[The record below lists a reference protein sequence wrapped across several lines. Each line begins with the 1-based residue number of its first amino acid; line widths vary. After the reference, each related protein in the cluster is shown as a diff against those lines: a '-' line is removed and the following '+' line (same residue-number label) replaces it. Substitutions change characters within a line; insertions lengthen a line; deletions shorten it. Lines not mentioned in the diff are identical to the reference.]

1 MKKQLYS
8 LMLNDD
14 IVREVDRLAHLNG
27 TNRSN
32 YVNRILAEYVNMTTP
47 ERRVNDI
54 FEAVGRLLE
63 PMPELVPFFNP
74 NASTLSLK
82 SALVYKYRPTVRY
95 EVELHRGDSPVLG
108 TLSVIFRT
116 QSQTLIADMT
126 RFFRLW
132 KAIEDSYLEEKPVY
146 ALYDGRLTRELP
158 APKRECTTQELAE
171 SIASYIGLFDRCLK
185 GSISGQMSDADV
197 EKAWLARF
205 RK

>member
-74 NASTLSLK
+74 NASTFSLK
-82 SALVYKYRPTVRY
+82 ARLFTNTARRCGMRWSSTV
-95 EVELHRGDSPVLG
+95 G
-108 TLSVIFRT
+108 T
-116 QSQTLIADMT
+116 
-126 RFFRLW
+126 
-132 KAIEDSYLEEKPVY
+132 
-146 ALYDGRLTRELP
+146 
-158 APKRECTTQELAE
+158 APR
-171 SIASYIGLFDRCLK
+171 
-185 GSISGQMSDADV
+185 
-197 EKAWLARF
+197 WARF
-205 RK
+205 RSYSALSRKRLSRI